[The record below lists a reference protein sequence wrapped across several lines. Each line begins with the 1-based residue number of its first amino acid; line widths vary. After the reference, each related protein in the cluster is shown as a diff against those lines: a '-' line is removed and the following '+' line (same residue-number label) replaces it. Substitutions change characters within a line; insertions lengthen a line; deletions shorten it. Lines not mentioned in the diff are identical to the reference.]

1 MDAIKKIAEKKAVSE
16 SMQLLAQC
24 TEESYKQALAL
35 FDAIAESK
43 CIKPGKARDYK
54 KDVECQYA
62 VLKYLRENLDV
73 CSYTDIQ
80 TAARGFMGFGW
91 RTGSLDQLVA
101 AGLIEKYAEGYCW
114 PGAKEEKERLL
125 REAEERRQRE
135 RRQRAAFDEACA
147 KIESHISDEIVAKSA
162 SVSEEYDYQLRGIQR
177 EIDEANA
184 ENDHKRQDLEQQI
197 SEWNRQKSALGFF
210 KGKEKKA
217 LQAQIDDAQ
226 SKINAIPSKQQVQ
239 SSFQAKINQINGAK
253 QAAIDKVTAE
263 VRSQYTMPKLEDF
276 AEV

>member
-1 MDAIKKIAEKKAVSE
+1 MI
-16 SMQLLAQC
+16 L
-24 TEESYKQALAL
+24 
-35 FDAIAESK
+35 
-43 CIKPGKARDYK
+43 
-54 KDVECQYA
+54 
-62 VLKYLRENLDV
+62 
-73 CSYTDIQ
+73 
-80 TAARGFMGFGW
+80 
-91 RTGSLDQLVA
+91 
-101 AGLIEKYAEGYCW
+101 
-114 PGAKEEKERLL
+114 EEKERLL

-135 RRQRAAFDEACA
+135 LRQRAAFDEACA

-184 ENDHKRQDLEQQI
+184 ENDRKRQGLEQQI